1 VTRWISKPDESCQG
15 GFAPGPYLKIYPDV
29 MGEQFSTDAVQI
41 DMETWSRRP
50 LFELFNGY
58 SEPYHG
64 VCVRVDC
71 TETFRYAKDQRVS
84 VFLSLL
90 HRSLV
95 AANKTESFKLRVV
108 DGAVWAFETIHG
120 GSAVGRPNGTIGFAH
135 YAYRPQLMDFVREAS
150 VELERVRD
158 RSDLERYAGQN
169 VIRYS
174 VLPWFDFTS
183 ISHAR
188 DFAVRDSA
196 PKITFGKITE
206 ADGRRTMPASIH
218 VHHGLAD
225 GSHVAEFVEHFERAL
240 AAPESP

>member
-1 VTRWISKPDESCQG
+1 
-15 GFAPGPYLKIYPDV
+15 
-29 MGEQFSTDAVQI
+29 MGQVFSEDAVRI
-41 DMETWSRRP
+41 DLDTWERRS

-64 VCVRVDC
+64 VCLRVDC
-71 TETFRYAKDQRVS
+71 TETFDYAKEHRMS

-90 HRSLV
+90 HRSLL
-95 AANKTESFKLRVV
+95 AANKTENFKLRVV
-108 DGAVWAFETIHG
+108 DGAVWAYETIHG

-135 YAYRPQLMDFVREAS
+135 YAYRPDLTDFVREAS
-150 VELERVRD
+150 FEMERVRD

-169 VIRYS
+169 IIRYS

-188 DFAVRDSA
+188 DFDGRDSA

-206 ADGRRTMPASIH
+206 DGGRRMMPVSIH
-218 VHHGLAD
+218 VHHGLVD
-225 GSHVAEFVEHFERAL
+225 GSHVGQFVQQFEECL
-240 AAPESP
+240 AMPESV

>member
-1 VTRWISKPDESCQG
+1 MES
-15 GFAPGPYLKIYPDV
+15 
-29 MGEQFSTDAVQI
+29 FSTKGVRI
-41 DMETWSRRP
+41 DFDTWERRP

-71 TETFRYAKDQRVS
+71 TETFQYAKRYGFS
-84 VFLSLL
+84 IFLSLL
-90 HRSLV
+90 HRSLL
-95 AANKTESFKLRVV
+95 AANKTESFRLRVV
-108 DGAVWAFETIHG
+108 DGAVWVYETIHG

-135 YAYRPQLMDFVREAS
+135 YAYGPKLTDFVREAS
-150 VELERVRD
+150 IELERVKN
-158 RSDLERYAGQN
+158 RSDLERYGGQN
-169 VIRYS
+169 IIRYS

-188 DFAVRDSA
+188 DFNARDSA

-206 ADGRRTMPASIH
+206 TEGRHTMPVSVH

-225 GSHVAEFVEHFERAL
+225 GSHVAEFVQRFERFL
-240 AAPESP
+240 AAPEAQD